1 MISVGFLNS
10 VKSHF
15 SKEDS
20 EEQDFERAFREGR
33 FPEGVDDFEPLSNT
47 GSFVAAGLE
56 PEEQPAFEQG
66 QPDPFAE
73 PAPGAY
79 VDGYSAGTPRPDLGD
94 EGVQVVERVPGAQA
108 PLTGAVKPEPFA
120 ARLRARVAAANVAG
134 QDDGSLGR
142 SKFATDAQN
151 PVPPS
156 AARPQKRADVGSDEL
171 EAELAERRRARSERV
186 GAPALHVVSDDPK
199 VADAEGRT
207 FEIAARAEAAAKERA
222 QAKDSAPE
230 AKVAEKS
237 AERPPLKPLSLPTSA
252 IVLRPRLYD
261 DVKDVAE
268 GVVSK
273 HQPVILILRGSSAEV
288 ARRTLDFSFG
298 LCCGIQA
305 EMRQL
310 GERVYAIVPRGT
322 EIADAD
328 LTTLR
333 HQGVIRG

>member
-1 MISVGFLNS
+1 MNVGFLNS

-15 SKEDS
+15 NKEDS

-56 PEEQPAFEQG
+56 PEEQPAYEREG
-66 QPDPFAE
+66 AGAYAEQPDPFAE
-73 PAPGAY
+73 PPAPY
-79 VDGYSAGTPRPDLGD
+79 EPRDIAE
-94 EGVQVVERVPGAQA
+94 EGVQVVERVPGAA
-108 PLTGAVKPEPFA
+108 TPASGAVKPEPFA

-134 QDDGSLGR
+134 QADETLGR
-142 SKFATDAQN
+142 SPAATGSQPAA
-151 PVPPS
+151 V
-156 AARPQKRADVGSDEL
+156 ARPQRRADVGADEL
-171 EAELAERRRARSERV
+171 EEELAERRRARSERV
-186 GAPALHVVSDDPK
+186 GTPALRV
-199 VADAEGRT
+199 VADEPRAASPDVPAREAASDTAEARVEGQ
-207 FEIAARAEAAAKERA
+207 APRAEK
-222 QAKDSAPE
+222 Q
-230 AKVAEKS
+230 
-237 AERPPLKPLSLPTSA
+237 PLKPLSLPTSA
-252 IVLRPRLYD
+252 LILRPRLYD

>member
-1 MISVGFLNS
+1 MNVGFLNS

-15 SKEDS
+15 NKEDN

-56 PEEQPAFEQG
+56 PEEQPAFEREG
-66 QPDPFAE
+66 AGAYAEQPDPFAE
-73 PAPGAY
+73 PPAAY
-79 VDGYSAGTPRPDLGD
+79 EPRDIAE
-94 EGVQVVERVPGAQA
+94 EGVQVVERVPGAAA
-108 PLTGAVKPEPFA
+108 PASGAVKPEPFA

-134 QDDGSLGR
+134 QTDETLGR
-142 SKFATDAQN
+142 SPVATGAQP
-151 PVPPS
+151 PV
-156 AARPQKRADVGSDEL
+156 AARAQRRADVGADEL
-171 EAELAERRRARSERV
+171 EEELAERRRARSERV
-186 GAPALHVVSDDPK
+186 STPALRVVADKPREGGQDAPAHKAAP
-199 VADAEGRT
+199 DALEDRGT
-207 FEIAARAEAAAKERA
+207 QAA
-222 QAKDSAPE
+222 STHT
-230 AKVAEKS
+230 EKQ
-237 AERPPLKPLSLPTSA
+237 PLKPLALPTSA
-252 IVLRPRLYD
+252 LILRPRLYD